1 MLLASAVVVWEWL
14 NEHGRW
20 RPYSPAVCHHIEAV
34 IQSDPRCGSVVLGQV
49 DPRLSPYIIDLHS
62 MHQFRQDTG
71 TLRPVRRSFYDPT
84 SAPGQGWLWEWEND
98 AGSWTAYDTEVGI
111 AIQAARDQQQPW
123 LDLAPLGFCYLIDF
137 ENMTQINGQT
147 QRCRRIQRRS
157 DLAYPLVSG
166 PLPKSHHAWG
176 PMSMPSHGG
185 LLGVDVSGVGMGMR
199 MSSSG
204 TGNGSA
210 YPSGALPA
218 SAITSLG
225 QPCACQQCMLVLSV
239 KAGAMSTAHTLG
251 RRPPQTKPPSPKI
264 SSHPFSGGSYSLTL
278 PRPPSLSRSLSPN
291 RTSMVGATGGFTH
304 SLSLLGSAT
313 AALSIS
319 STLSSSSAAACAA
332 PLPPRSSL
340 AGLSRP
346 ALQRIAM
353 AQSRALIASGVPTVP
368 VKNLNGSSPVHPALA
383 GITGIL
389 MSAAGLPVCLTRP
402 PKLVLHPPPVS
413 KSDIKP
419 VPGLGHCCR
428 KTTKKQ
434 ARKGKTPEEVVKRY
448 LQKVRNPPEEDCTIC
463 MEALAGPSGYKG
475 PGVGGISRAES
486 VGRLAQCGH
495 QYHLQCLVAMYNNGN
510 KDGSLQCPTCKTIYG
525 VKTGNQPPGKME
537 YHVIPHSLP
546 GHPDCKTIRIIYNIP
561 PGIQGPE
568 HPNPGKPFTARGFP
582 RHCYLPDSEKGR
594 KVLRLLLVAWDRR
607 LIFSVGTSS
616 TTGES
621 DTVIWNEVHHKTE
634 FGSNLTGHGYPDP
647 GHLDNV
653 LEELKAQGITEE
665 ECLPRD

>member
-1 MLLASAVVVWEWL
+1 M
-14 NEHGRW
+14 
-20 RPYSPAVCHHIEAV
+20 
-34 IQSDPRCGSVVLGQV
+34 
-49 DPRLSPYIIDLHS
+49 
-62 MHQFRQDTG
+62 
-71 TLRPVRRSFYDPT
+71 
-84 SAPGQGWLWEWEND
+84 
-98 AGSWTAYDTEVGI
+98 
-111 AIQAARDQQQPW
+111 W
-123 LDLAPLGFCYLIDF
+123 LDVF
-137 ENMTQINGQT
+137 
-147 QRCRRIQRRS
+147 
-157 DLAYPLVSG
+157 
-166 PLPKSHHAWG
+166 
-176 PMSMPSHGG
+176 
-185 LLGVDVSGVGMGMR
+185 
-199 MSSSG
+199 
-204 TGNGSA
+204 
-210 YPSGALPA
+210 
-218 SAITSLG
+218 
-225 QPCACQQCMLVLSV
+225 SV
-239 KAGAMSTAHTLG
+239 YF
-251 RRPPQTKPPSPKI
+251 R
-264 SSHPFSGGSYSLTL
+264 
-278 PRPPSLSRSLSPN
+278 
-291 RTSMVGATGGFTH
+291 
-304 SLSLLGSAT
+304 
-313 AALSIS
+313 
-319 STLSSSSAAACAA
+319 
-332 PLPPRSSL
+332 
-340 AGLSRP
+340 
-346 ALQRIAM
+346 
-353 AQSRALIASGVPTVP
+353 VPTVP